1 MSTSPGQSETRTNPI
16 RAIRQ
21 YPLLIIAFMV
31 GFAILGAAIASTW
44 PSVYEATAGLVV
56 EDARTSQLFG
66 DTRAA
71 DPRRYVAD
79 QVAILQSRVVA
90 EGANEAAAESDPPQS
105 ISTYAFLTDAS
116 FSYSDD
122 TNFVTISFT
131 ASKPAIAQGGANALA
146 ASYEGI
152 VAGRL
157 DSDAQTAI
165 DELDEAIDEV
175 VVNIATLQEEI
186 EALGINN
193 GGSAQTDEE
202 LAEIVR
208 ELSEIRSV
216 DSADAPEETKAIA
229 ERLAAELNARQLVA
243 DVESRLP
250 ATAFL
255 LRQQEDAL
263 GLLSELT
270 LRRSQVEVDA
280 RLAGNGVAVFSPA
293 GPGKLQGVST
303 RTAVVLSIVLGAL
316 VGGGIAYWLSQRRR
330 RFEDR
335 FEPQAVL
342 GVPMLA
348 GIPASSSAW
357 QRSVSG
363 ALRFID
369 SKDDDDATPSD
380 MLPVISAPTSAAA
393 EAFRVLVGALQY
405 QLTESGVMPAGTTGT
420 AGDSSPGAVVAVS
433 SPASNEG
440 KTFVASNLAVAAAR
454 VGLRVLLVDGD
465 FGAQQTS
472 VLFSDSGQA
481 GIDVGL
487 TELVRRL
494 ADLQDVIVTVDVGDD
509 LHLDL
514 LGRGHVEIPA
524 ADLFG
529 SQALADT
536 FGRLAE
542 AYDLVILDTPPLLEV
557 AYANTAVQQ
566 VDSVLAVVAHRSRV
580 EKLEELRYR
589 LELIG
594 VPMLGYVYTSI
605 PARRQTQ
612 VRAGRSDDVLGTAGT
627 GSDEESA
634 KTT

>member
-1 MSTSPGQSETRTNPI
+1 MSPSPGQSETRSNPF

-21 YPLLIIAFMV
+21 YPLLIVASMI
-31 GFAILGAAIASTW
+31 GFAVLGAVLASTW
-44 PSVYEATAGLVV
+44 PSIYEATAGLVV

-90 EGANEAAAESDPPQS
+90 EGASEVAAELDPPQS
-105 ISTYAFLTDAS
+105 ISTHAFLTDAS
-116 FSYSDD
+116 FSFSDD
-122 TNFVTISFT
+122 TNFVTVSFSAAKPVT
-131 ASKPAIAQGGANALA
+131 AQAGANALA
-146 ASYEGI
+146 ESYQAI

-157 DSDAQTAI
+157 DADSQTAI

-175 VVNIATLQEEI
+175 VAKIASLQVEI
-186 EALGINN
+186 EALGIDN
-193 GGSAQTDEE
+193 GDAAQLDDE
-202 LAEIVR
+202 LAAIVR
-208 ELSEIRSV
+208 ELSEIRRV
-216 DSADAPEETKAIA
+216 DAAEAPEDTKAIA

-293 GPGKLQGVST
+293 GLGKLQGVST
-303 RTAVVLSIVLGAL
+303 RTAVVLSVVLGAL
-316 VGGGIAYWLSQRRR
+316 IGGGIAFWLSQRRR

-348 GIPASSSAW
+348 GIPASTSTW

-363 ALRFID
+363 ALRFVD
-369 SKDDDDATPSD
+369 SKDGMTPSD
-380 MLPVISAPTSAAA
+380 MLPVISAPASGAA

-405 QLTESGVMPAGTTGT
+405 QLTESGVMSVERTTTG
-420 AGDSSPGAVVAVS
+420 SESPPGAIVAVS

-440 KTFVASNLAVAAAR
+440 KTFVATNLAVAAAR

-472 VLFSDSGQA
+472 VLFSEISSTGA
-481 GIDVGL
+481 EAGL
-487 TELVRRL
+487 TELVRGL
-494 ADLQDVIVTVDVGDD
+494 ANLEDVIITVDVGDNLD
-509 LHLDL
+509 LHLL
-514 LGRGHVEIPA
+514 RRGHVEIPA
-524 ADLFG
+524 AELFG
-529 SQALADT
+529 SQTLADA
-536 FGRLAE
+536 FSELAGV
-542 AYDLVILDTPPLLEV
+542 YDLVILDTPPLLEV
-557 AYANTAVQQ
+557 AYANAAVQQ

-580 EKLEELRYR
+580 ERLEELRYR

-605 PARRQTQ
+605 PARRQAP
-612 VRAGRSDDVLGTAGT
+612 VRPARSEEVPGTSGT
-627 GSDEESA
+627 HVEEESA
-634 KTT
+634 TTT

>member
-1 MSTSPGQSETRTNPI
+1 MPRNSTP
-16 RAIRQ
+16 
-21 YPLLIIAFMV
+21 
-31 GFAILGAAIASTW
+31 
-44 PSVYEATAGLVV
+44 
-56 EDARTSQLFG
+56 
-66 DTRAA
+66 
-71 DPRRYVAD
+71 
-79 QVAILQSRVVA
+79 
-90 EGANEAAAESDPPQS
+90 
-105 ISTYAFLTDAS
+105 
-116 FSYSDD
+116 
-122 TNFVTISFT
+122 
-131 ASKPAIAQGGANALA
+131 
-146 ASYEGI
+146 
-152 VAGRL
+152 
-157 DSDAQTAI
+157 
-165 DELDEAIDEV
+165 
-175 VVNIATLQEEI
+175 
-186 EALGINN
+186 
-193 GGSAQTDEE
+193 
-202 LAEIVR
+202 
-208 ELSEIRSV
+208 
-216 DSADAPEETKAIA
+216 
-229 ERLAAELNARQLVA
+229 
-243 DVESRLP
+243 
-250 ATAFL
+250 AFL

-293 GPGKLQGVST
+293 GPGTLQGVSI

-348 GIPASSSAW
+348 GTPASSSAW

-369 SKDDDDATPSD
+369 SKDDDATPTD

-405 QLTESGVMPAGTTGT
+405 QLTESGVMPAGMTGT
-420 AGDSSPGAVVAVS
+420 AGGSPPGAVVAVS

-472 VLFSDSGQA
+472 VLFSDSSHA
-481 GIDVGL
+481 GIDAGL
-487 TELVRRL
+487 TELVRGL
-494 ADLQDVIVTVDVGDD
+494 ADVQDVIATVDVGDE

-542 AYDLVILDTPPLLEV
+542 SYDLVILDTPPLLEV

-566 VDSVLAVVAHRSRV
+566 VDSVLVVVAHRSRV

-605 PARRQTQ
+605 PARRQTP

-627 GSDEESA
+627 PTDEESV
-634 KTT
+634 KTS